1 MKKIDLG
8 QTIQVLGNIAVVVG
22 ILLLIYELSLNR
34 QMMRAQTRTAV
45 SEGLT
50 SYLTAIGANAQVASV
65 VFRGNAGGE
74 EAFGDVLSDAEGG
87 QYIYLQQAMFSYFE
101 NVHYQYR
108 NDLYDESEFNAQRNA
123 WRRLFALKG
132 VAEGWCR
139 TRHERSPEFVGE
151 IDGLLTTYKCD

>member
-8 QTIQVLGNIAVVVG
+8 QTLSILANLGVLTG
-22 ILLLIYELSLNR
+22 ILLLVFKLNQNR
-34 QMMRAQTRTAV
+34 DMMRAQTRTAV

-65 VFRGNAGGE
+65 VSRGNAGGE
-74 EAFGDVLSDAEGG
+74 GAFGEELSDAEGG

-151 IDGLLTTYKCD
+151 VDSLLTTYKCD